1 MTSARLKVARPAASP
16 YAPPRA
22 AYVRSLDSIATA
34 EMAARRARPA
44 VAGRRRGAVAPD
56 SGKVVPPDTAVR
68 YRCGTPR
75 GSPATPGL
83 TAPVTGGA
91 PQALPYRG
99 ALGGRERSTPAE
111 GVVGDVRRPGAGIM
125 RLRVD
130 VGCDILPNSA
140 RSWRGTFG

>member
-1 MTSARLKVARPAASP
+1 M
-16 YAPPRA
+16 
-22 AYVRSLDSIATA
+22 
-34 EMAARRARPA
+34 
-44 VAGRRRGAVAPD
+44 APD

-75 GSPATPGL
+75 GSPATPGLTAPVTGGAPQAL

-130 VGCDILPNSA
+130 VGCDIFPNSA